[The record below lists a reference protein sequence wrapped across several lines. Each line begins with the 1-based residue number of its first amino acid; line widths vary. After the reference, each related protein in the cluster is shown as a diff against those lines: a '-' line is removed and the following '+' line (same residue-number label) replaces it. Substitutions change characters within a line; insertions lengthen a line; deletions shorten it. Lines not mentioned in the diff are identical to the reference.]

1 MQNMSM
7 STGKAFKVIDRTC
20 IFHSMANFLVLVN
33 AWYSKTLVTGGE
45 YHMLR
50 VLKNWSL
57 RHKISLILPKIGYQT
72 SKSILPNVDLF
83 YLSSYEKDEEIKSV
97 FNLLTS
103 YFVRI
108 IRSILIS
115 PMHDPDIIIAA
126 SHLLYDIIPAIIIR
140 RRYKSKL
147 VVYNHGVWRPYRSY
161 NEGLRSNLM
170 LLNEKLSLF
179 LCKRSADII
188 FAINAETRDFLV
200 RKGFNANRITIMRN
214 GIEHELIESVKAGH
228 KKYEASF
235 CGRLVKRKGIYDLLD
250 IWNDVVK
257 HFPEG
262 KLVIIGKGEEYNGLR
277 KAIDKNGLEKNIILT
292 GYAPDT
298 EKIGFFKSSKVFVYP
313 SYEESWGITVTEAM
327 ACGLPVICYDLSAFN
342 FLRLGIVKLDTG
354 NKKLMATSIINLLRD
369 DNQRAELGRSAKEE
383 SKKLDWEEISKDEL
397 DVVTRLLKN

>member
-1 MQNMSM
+1 
-7 STGKAFKVIDRTC
+7 
-20 IFHSMANFLVLVN
+20 MANFLVLVN

-57 RHKISLILPKIGYQT
+57 QHNISLILPKIGYQT
-72 SKSILPNVDLF
+72 SKGILPNVDLF
-83 YLSSYEKDEEIKSV
+83 YFSSYEQDDTEIKNV
-97 FNLLTS
+97 FRLLTS

-115 PMHDPDIIIAA
+115 PKQHPDIIITA

-179 LCKRSADII
+179 LCKRSADIV

-200 RKGFNANRITIMRN
+200 HKGFNASKITLMRN
-214 GIEHELIESVKAGH
+214 GIEHELIESVRAGP

-250 IWNDVVK
+250 IWNDVMK

-262 KLVIIGKGEEYNGLR
+262 RLVIIGKGEELNDLR
-277 KAIDKNGLEKNIILT
+277 KAIDKYGLEKNIVLT
-292 GYAPDT
+292 GYAPDK
-298 EKIGFFKSSKVFVYP
+298 EKISFFKSSKVFVYP

-327 ACGLPVICYDLSAFN
+327 ACGLPVVCYNLSAFN
-342 FLRLGIVKLDTG
+342 FLSLGIVKLDIG
-354 NKKLMATSIINLLRD
+354 NKKLMADSIINLLRD
-369 DNQRAELGRSAKEE
+369 DNQRVELGQSAKIE

-397 DVVTRLLKN
+397 GVVTTLLKN